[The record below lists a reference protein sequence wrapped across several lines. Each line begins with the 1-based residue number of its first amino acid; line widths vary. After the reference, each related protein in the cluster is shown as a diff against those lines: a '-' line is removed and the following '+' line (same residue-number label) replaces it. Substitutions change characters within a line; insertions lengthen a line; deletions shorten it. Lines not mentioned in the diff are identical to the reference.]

1 MPIGVTNGQERLNF
15 YRGGCTHSAVSR
27 VGTVPSCSGFRRRPG
42 CSSFTAPSAL
52 VTTHLEEWSDELAD
66 NRDTRGYVQV
76 VRTPDG
82 LFLDEQHQRLG
93 QNAIVLHGLSGGL

>member
-1 MPIGVTNGQERLNF
+1 MYP
-15 YRGGCTHSAVSR
+15 
-27 VGTVPSCSGFRRRPG
+27 FRRIPSGHSPIVLWLPSPPWLLEFHR
-42 CSSFTAPSAL
+42 ASAL